1 MMERG
6 GGCYIFGQGRFEKA
20 IFLGKILGKAIFVG
34 YILGVWLEEERAEKL
49 EVECAT

>member
-20 IFLGKILGKAIFVG
+20 IFLGKNLGKAIFVG
-34 YILGVWLEEERAEKL
+34 YILGSGGREGGKVGG
-49 EVECAT
+49 

>member
-1 MMERG
+1 MGKAIFVMERG

-34 YILGVWLEEERAEKL
+34 YILGSGGREGGKVGG
-49 EVECAT
+49 